1 MIKAT
6 TAKCSSYLLMH
17 QLLLKGWIGLLF
29 KLVRFAARWIYND
42 ISVYFSLR
50 RSQFRIKLRMN
61 EVFDTEWRSYLAC
74 SWGLHVSR
82 AFLLTKLE
90 TFTTLA
96 FGLRRGRR
104 AWHTHRVPQKL
115 VRMVTSACSPKGSVA
130 SSREKMW
137 WSIIALYKRGR
148 EREWGMGGRL
158 CQYSVTLTHHIFR
171 ASFSNAITLLHRT
184 IIQGAVL

>member
-1 MIKAT
+1 MR
-6 TAKCSSYLLMH
+6 
-17 QLLLKGWIGLLF
+17 QLLLKEWKGLSF
-29 KLVRFAARWIYND
+29 KKVRSAAGGMYND
-42 ISVYFSLR
+42 VSVYFPLSRL
-50 RSQFRIKLRMN
+50 QFRIKLRMN

-115 VRMVTSACSPKGSVA
+115 VRMVTSACSPKVSVA

-137 WSIIALYKRGR
+137 WSIIALYKREG
-148 EREWGMGGRL
+148 EREWGL
-158 CQYSVTLTHHIFR
+158 CQYSITLTHLFR
-171 ASFSNAITLLHRT
+171 A
-184 IIQGAVL
+184 